1 MNANVVKYFYDFLSC
16 CLKTLFGLTK
26 IDCYFYD
33 LKFINM
39 ADIVNKD
46 YPCSQ
51 KDLYSVLETAW
62 GNYSVHLARFTA
74 YKALYTLPFK
84 TSALSAIASAKALP
98 DDDARSGASE
108 LLHIGLVNMGK
119 ICLQNFQ
126 FLKGYIDSAFTDP
139 AVQKVQYVIAGQNS
153 YRDASRGDWESMVSL
168 NTSAKNY
175 LANATNVTSL
185 TANNNM
191 PATFVA
197 TQKTASDNFD
207 VQYNNFKLAEE
218 TSVETATKIK
228 ANNAIYH
235 AGISMLSDGQK
246 IFMNEPEILTKF
258 VFSNLL
264 ALINPPVA
272 GIKGTINEA
281 VTNAVITNGRISA
294 QRDGFPSDD
303 VPVDVNGDFGM
314 QLKEGHYK
322 IAVGA
327 DGYVEQI
334 FDMDLKLT
342 GYKTLNVS
350 LVKVV

>member
-1 MNANVVKYFYDFLSC
+1 
-16 CLKTLFGLTK
+16 
-26 IDCYFYD
+26 
-33 LKFINM
+33 M

-62 GNYSVHLARFTA
+62 GNNGVHLARFTA
-74 YKALYTLPFK
+74 FKALYTLPFK

-108 LLHIGLVNMGK
+108 LLHITLVNMGK

-126 FLKGYIDSAFTDP
+126 FLKSYIDTAYPDT
-139 AVQKVQYVIAGQNS
+139 AVQKVQYVIAGQNN
-153 YRDASRGDWESMVSL
+153 YRDASRQDWESMVSM

-175 LANATNVTSL
+175 LANAGNVTAL
-185 TANNNM
+185 TAGNNM
-191 PATFVA
+191 PATFVT

-207 VQYNNFKLAEE
+207 AQYANFKLAEE
-218 TSVETATKIK
+218 TSVETANKIK
-228 ANNAIYH
+228 AHNLCYQS
-235 AGISMLSDGQK
+235 GSSMLKDAQV
-246 IFMNEPEILTKF
+246 IYMNEPEILTKF

-272 GIKGTINEA
+272 GIKGNVKEV
-281 VTNAVITNGRISA
+281 VTNAVISNAKISA
-294 QRDGFPSDD
+294 QRDGEPADD
-303 VPVDVNGDFGM
+303 VPVDVNGDFGQ
-314 QLKEGHYK
+314 QLKEGQYK
-322 IAVGA
+322 ISVSAV
-327 DGYVEQI
+327 GYVEQV

-342 GYKTLNVS
+342 GFKTLNVE

>member
-1 MNANVVKYFYDFLSC
+1 
-16 CLKTLFGLTK
+16 
-26 IDCYFYD
+26 
-33 LKFINM
+33 M

-62 GNYSVHLARFTA
+62 GNNGVHLARFTA
-74 YKALYTLPFK
+74 FKALYTLPFK
-84 TSALSAIASAKALP
+84 TSALSAVAVAKALP

-126 FLKGYIDSAFTDP
+126 FLKSYIDTAFTDP

-153 YRDASRGDWESMVSL
+153 YRDASRQDWESMVSM

-175 LANATNVTSL
+175 LANAGNVTSL

-191 PATFVA
+191 PAGFVA

-207 VQYNNFKLAEE
+207 LQYANFKMAEE
-218 TSVETATKIK
+218 TSVETANKIK
-228 ANNAIYH
+228 ANNLCYH
-235 AGISMLSDGQK
+235 AGISMLKDAQV

-272 GIKGTINEA
+272 GIKGNI
-281 VTNAVITNGRISA
+281 
-294 QRDGFPSDD
+294 
-303 VPVDVNGDFGM
+303 
-314 QLKEGHYK
+314 K
-322 IAVGA
+322 
-327 DGYVEQI
+327 
-334 FDMDLKLT
+334 
-342 GYKTLNVS
+342 
-350 LVKVV
+350 

>member
-1 MNANVVKYFYDFLSC
+1 
-16 CLKTLFGLTK
+16 
-26 IDCYFYD
+26 
-33 LKFINM
+33 M

-62 GNYSVHLARFTA
+62 GNNGVHLARFTA
-74 YKALYTLPFK
+74 FKALYTLPFK
-84 TSALSAIASAKALP
+84 TSALSAVAVAKALP

-126 FLKGYIDSAFTDP
+126 FLKSYIDTAFTDP

-153 YRDASRGDWESMVSL
+153 YRDASRQDWESMVSM

-175 LANATNVTSL
+175 LANAGNVTSL

-191 PATFVA
+191 PAGFVA

-207 VQYNNFKLAEE
+207 LQYANFKMAEE
-218 TSVETATKIK
+218 TSVETANKIK
-228 ANNAIYH
+228 ANNLCYH
-235 AGISMLSDGQK
+235 AGISMLKDAQV

-272 GIKGTINEA
+272 GIKGNIKEA
-281 VTNAVITNGRISA
+281 VTNAVIGNAKIFA
-294 QRDGFPSDD
+294 QRDGLPADE

-322 IAVGA
+322 ITVGA
-327 DGYVEQI
+327 DGYVEQA
-334 FDMDLKLT
+334 FEMDLKLT
-342 GYKTLNVS
+342 GFKSLNVE
-350 LVKVV
+350 LVRMV

>member
-1 MNANVVKYFYDFLSC
+1 
-16 CLKTLFGLTK
+16 
-26 IDCYFYD
+26 
-33 LKFINM
+33 M

-62 GNYSVHLARFTA
+62 GNNGVHLARFTS

-84 TSALSAIASAKALP
+84 TTALAAIATAKAMP

-126 FLKGYIDSAFTDP
+126 FLKGYIDTAFTDI

-175 LANATNVTSL
+175 LANAGNVTAL
-185 TANNNM
+185 TAGNNM
-191 PATFVA
+191 PPTFVA
-197 TQKTASDNFD
+197 TQKTGSDNFD
-207 VQYNNFKLAEE
+207 VQYNSFKLAEE
-218 TSVETATKIK
+218 TSVETANKIK
-228 ANNAIYH
+228 ANNLCYH
-235 AGISMLSDGQK
+235 AGISMLNDGQK

-272 GIKGTINEA
+272 GIKGNVKEA
-281 VTNAVITNGRISA
+281 VTNAVIPNLLMSA
-294 QRDGFPSDD
+294 QKEGGVAQPIE
-303 VPVDVNGDFGM
+303 VDVDGVFGE
-314 QLKEGHYK
+314 QLSEGKYS
-322 IAVGA
+322 IRVSAV
-327 DGYVEQI
+327 GYVEQV

-342 GYKTLNVS
+342 GFKTLNVE

>member
-1 MNANVVKYFYDFLSC
+1 
-16 CLKTLFGLTK
+16 
-26 IDCYFYD
+26 
-33 LKFINM
+33 M

-51 KDLYSVLETAW
+51 KDLLETAW
-62 GNYSVHLARFTA
+62 GNNGVHLARFTS

-84 TSALSAIASAKALP
+84 TNALAAIATAKAMP

-126 FLKGYIDSAFTDP
+126 FLKGYIDTAFTDI

-175 LANATNVTSL
+175 LANAGNVTAL
-185 TANNNM
+185 TAGNNM
-191 PATFVA
+191 PPTFVA
-197 TQKTASDNFD
+197 TQKTGSDNFD
-207 VQYNNFKLAEE
+207 VQYNSFKLAEE
-218 TSVETATKIK
+218 TSVETANKIK
-228 ANNAIYH
+228 ANNLCYH
-235 AGISMLSDGQK
+235 AGISMLNDGQK

-272 GIKGTINEA
+272 GIKGNIKEA
-281 VTNAVITNGRISA
+281 VTNAVIGNAKIYA
-294 QRDGFPSDD
+294 QRDGLPADE
-303 VPVDVNGDFGM
+303 VPVDVNGDFGQ

-322 IAVGA
+322 ITVGA
-327 DGYVEQI
+327 DGYVDQVFE
-334 FDMDLKLT
+334 MDLKLT
-342 GYKTLNVS
+342 GFKSLNVE
-350 LVKVV
+350 LVRMV

>member
-1 MNANVVKYFYDFLSC
+1 
-16 CLKTLFGLTK
+16 
-26 IDCYFYD
+26 
-33 LKFINM
+33 M
-39 ADIVNKD
+39 ADIINKD

-62 GNYSVHLARFTA
+62 GNNGVHLARFTS

-84 TSALSAIASAKALP
+84 TNALAAIATAKAMP

-126 FLKGYIDSAFTDP
+126 FLKGYIDTAFTDI

-175 LANATNVTSL
+175 LANAGNVTAL
-185 TANNNM
+185 TAGNNM
-191 PATFVA
+191 PPTFVA
-197 TQKTASDNFD
+197 TQKTGSDNFD
-207 VQYNNFKLAEE
+207 VQYNSFKLAEE
-218 TSVETATKIK
+218 TSVETANKIK
-228 ANNAIYH
+228 ANNLCYH
-235 AGISMLSDGQK
+235 AGISMLNDGQK

-272 GIKGTINEA
+272 GIKGNIKEA
-281 VTNAVITNGRISA
+281 VTNAVVPNVVLTA
-294 QRDGFPSDD
+294 QKEGGVAQPIE
-303 VPVDVNGDFGM
+303 VDVDGVFGE
-314 QLKEGHYK
+314 QLSEGKYS
-322 IAVGA
+322 IRVSAV
-327 DGYVEQI
+327 GYVEQS
-334 FDMDLKLT
+334 FDLDLKLT
-342 GYKTLNVS
+342 GLKTLNVE